1 MKDKFIPLRNFYNMK
16 TCGGVEVC
24 VNSFLTFALVEGKVT
39 SHPAKD
45 PRVPFEYEGG
55 WALWTVWKW

>member
-1 MKDKFIPLRNFYNMK
+1 MK

-24 VNSFLTFALVEGKVT
+24 VHAFLTFALVDGKVT

-45 PRVPFEYEGG
+45 PRVPFEYEGE
-55 WALWTVWKW
+55 WALGTVWKW